1 MTKVIRIIA
10 VLLLLVSVLAA
21 VGSCIYLDTPPNQGP
36 PAATTPPEPTTPPD
50 ITTEP
55 QPDWQPPKP
64 ETPTEEASA
73 SIPTLAPVITAAR
86 PGVVSIFV
94 EYNSYAGVGASGT
107 GWIIDS
113 DHGYIVTNY
122 HVIEDGQKITAVL
135 HDGRE
140 FEAKVVGSD
149 SLSDVAV
156 LKIDATDLEALQ
168 VGDSAK
174 QQVGDWVLVI
184 GNPLGLRVTATTGII
199 SATGVFLERGNG
211 LFTEELIQTDA
222 AVNPGNSGGPLLNL
236 NGEVIGITSIKWVE
250 QGVESFGFAISMDA
264 ALPLIQDLI
273 AQGYVTR
280 PYLGVSVRAVDTYL
294 IVRYDL
300 AVDRGAFISYIGEN
314 SPAEGIGL
322 QTGDVITLIED
333 AEIILPG
340 DLITELQK
348 HGVGDSVHIT
358 YWHGDTSYTANVT
371 LAATPPPD

>member
-1 MTKVIRIIA
+1 MTKIIRTFA
-10 VLLLLVSVLAA
+10 LLILLVSVLSIT
-21 VGSCIYLDTPPNQGP
+21 GGCIYLDTPPPVVETSP
-36 PAATTPPEPTTPPD
+36 PPEATTPPE

-55 QPDWQPPKP
+55 QPDWESPKP
-64 ETPTEEASA
+64 ETPTDEVNTA
-73 SIPTLAPVITAAR
+73 IPTLAPIITTAR

-94 EYNSYAGVGASGT
+94 EYNSYGTGGASGT
-107 GWIIDS
+107 GWVIDS
-113 DHGYIVTNY
+113 GNGYVVTNY
-122 HVIEDGQKITAVL
+122 HVIEDGQKITVVL

-156 LKIDATDLEALQ
+156 LKIQATDLEALP
-168 VGDSAK
+168 VGDSTT
-174 QQVGDWVLVI
+174 QEVGDWVLVI

-236 NGEVIGITSIKWVE
+236 SGEVIGITSIKWVE
-250 QGVESFGFAISMDA
+250 QGVEAFGFAIAMDA

-280 PYLGVSVRAVDTYL
+280 PYLGVSVRAVDSFL
-294 IVRYDL
+294 LMRYDL
-300 AVDRGAFISYIGEN
+300 AVNRGAFISYIGEN
-314 SPAEGIGL
+314 SPAEAIGL

-333 AEIILPG
+333 AEVILPG

-348 HGVGDSVHIT
+348 HDIGDSVQIT
-358 YWHGDTSYTANVT
+358 YWRGDTAYTVNVT
-371 LAATPPPD
+371 LAATPPPEG